1 MSESKLLGPVYAA
14 HLNSIFHQRADD
26 GQTVDFELVKVET
39 KNSSPNH
46 EEFSLIFRGPLDL
59 LPIMQGLFRLEHE
72 KLGTE
77 EIFLVPIS
85 KDHEGIYFEAVFN
98 RLF

>member
-1 MSESKLLGPVYAA
+1 MSESKLLGPVYAE

-26 GQTVDFELVKVET
+26 GQTVDFELVKVQAKET
-39 KNSSPNH
+39 SPKQ

-59 LPIMQGLFRLEHE
+59 PIMQGMFRLEHE

-77 EIFLVPIS
+77 DIFLVPIS
-85 KDHEGIYFEAVFN
+85 RDAEGVYYEAVFN
-98 RLF
+98 RFL

>member
-1 MSESKLLGPVYAA
+1 MSESKLLGPVYAE

-26 GQTVDFELVKVET
+26 EKVVDLELVKVEM
-39 KNSSPNH
+39 KNTAPGQ

-59 LPIMQGLFRLEHE
+59 PIRQGLFRLEHE

-77 EIFLVPIS
+77 ELFLVPVS
-85 KDHEGIYFEAVFN
+85 KDQEGIYFEAVFN
-98 RLF
+98 RFL